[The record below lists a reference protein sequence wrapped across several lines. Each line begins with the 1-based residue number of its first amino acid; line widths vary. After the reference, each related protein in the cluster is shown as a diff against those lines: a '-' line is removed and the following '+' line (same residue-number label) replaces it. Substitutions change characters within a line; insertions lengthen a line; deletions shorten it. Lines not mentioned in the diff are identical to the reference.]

1 MPSVGGRPAG
11 EEVADLLR
19 RGTVVAAAGDKAAD
33 SQWRWKSDADQRFSE
48 IAREVLGVDVLTS
61 AELALRSAREYWLM
75 PLVTTRPGSEVA
87 ATTWPPGH
95 MQKL

>member
-1 MPSVGGRPAG
+1 MTDERND
-11 EEVADLLR
+11 DLLDESALFDV
-19 RGTVVAAAGDKAAD
+19 TPDAAHY
-33 SQWRWKSDADQRFSE
+33 
-48 IAREVLGVDVLTS
+48 VTTMPL
-61 AELALRSAREYWLM
+61 LALRSAREYWLM